1 MWGEYYGIHAE
12 TCMRSE
18 VKALEDTRRQ
28 YSKAMESSM
37 PREVA
42 RSLDAVARLA
52 RDHNVQ

>member
-1 MWGEYYGIHAE
+1 MSSTKAE
-12 TCMRSE
+12 TRMRSE